1 MVLNMEAREELKMLA
16 EKIYGLG
23 LNVIPLDEHGKPL
36 VKYDPDKRVEL
47 KELKNVIGKASQYA
61 IGLGKG
67 NIFTEKGV
75 ETYLAM
81 IYSKNYDLVKERGLE
96 EYYQRSVSWISDRN
110 EAIALIYLS
119 REAYDVLKEIDDG
132 IISDIDIIFKGYIS
146 LPKDSKKF
154 IRGFDKHSQNL
165 GIYLISTKDEAI
177 ELFRKIRRKNKRET
191 LKKDSI
197 DFIISILRS
206 QESAE
211 NKIKYWK
218 DLVERGYK
226 DDVDPNEYIRVIKRL
241 ANNVDEK
248 ILVEMLNTLA
258 DVYKN
263 EDLKKKID
271 KIKTLRGLRDVKD
284 EKINNLFERIKEY
297 AKEGYRE
304 KIIYTLL
311 DLFRKNNISYESGYK
326 LVESF
331 LTLDVEDPEKLFKI
345 LDYIYGDDVSIENID
360 ELKKISGLKEVIEEI
375 LREEGFDKDVI
386 ERKVSETLI
395 DVYSTLDIGKI
406 PFSAWIKKKEDNKI
420 AEWVYAGDEGVYFFK
435 RTSEGSVVQ
444 IVSNAKIN
452 KVKNVKILGLNLY
465 GLYRVYFRDT
475 YMTGSLDEIISFI
488 SKNYGI
494 EYKYKYAIER
504 LIQYMA
510 DEEEPLYYSVGPWV
524 VDDKIVF
531 VKEAGYTPS
540 WKIHNV
546 WKIPEDDVDPEVKK
560 KTLEAIKRL
569 VEAYKDPSKA
579 SLVLSYSAVTPL
591 AHYLRKILNIAF
603 HMIIHGR
610 EGSGKSLLLDLLKEI
625 FGIDWPEPFPKT
637 DYQTR
642 VLLSLSTLPAI
653 VDELGEIIEGYREGK
668 KESVEVIDIL
678 HRSSTQELLRVSGGY
693 QYAGYFLAI
702 RVLIGASNKDITLV
716 PWQMDKF
723 IFVEISKEKGIDISK
738 AVGYTPRTMDPSIK
752 KTLRY
757 IGKELLIELEKLIPE
772 INNLRNLSRDEIRKE
787 LVKLGYKAWTSLY
800 KKYGLEPFPEPSE
813 PETELE
819 KENIEEL
826 YKDVFIMYVRK
837 ALEGS
842 IKDVRISSYPSEA
855 IEKTNSTDVLKA
867 LERDGA
873 IVVNY
878 GLEKEEIICKSSFI
892 TKFKEYARRE
902 HGLPEMGL
910 KRLREIIGLTPTSR
924 TIAGITIKNIYVRDL

>member
-1 MVLNMEAREELKMLA
+1 
-16 EKIYGLG
+16 
-23 LNVIPLDEHGKPL
+23 
-36 VKYDPDKRVEL
+36 
-47 KELKNVIGKASQYA
+47 
-61 IGLGKG
+61 
-67 NIFTEKGV
+67 
-75 ETYLAM
+75 M
-81 IYSKNYDLVKERGLE
+81 IN
-96 EYYQRSVSWISDRN
+96 
-110 EAIALIYLS
+110 
-119 REAYDVLKEIDDG
+119 
-132 IISDIDIIFKGYIS
+132 
-146 LPKDSKKF
+146 
-154 IRGFDKHSQNL
+154 
-165 GIYLISTKDEAI
+165 
-177 ELFRKIRRKNKRET
+177 
-191 LKKDSI
+191 
-197 DFIISILRS
+197 ILRS

-211 NKIKYWK
+211 NKIRYWK

-248 ILVEMLNTLA
+248 ILVEMLNILA
-258 DVYKN
+258 DIYKN

-271 KIKTLRGLRDVKD
+271 KIKILRGLRDVKD

-304 KIIYTLL
+304 KIVYTLL
-311 DLFRKNNISYESGYK
+311 DLFRRNSISYESGYK

-331 LTLDVEDPEKLFKI
+331 LTLDVEDPERLFKI
-345 LDYIYGDDVSIENID
+345 LDYVYGDDIYIENID
-360 ELKKISGLKEVIEEI
+360 ELKKISGLKEVIEEM
-375 LREEGFDKDVI
+375 LREEGFERDVI
-386 ERKVSETLI
+386 EREVSEALI
-395 DVYSTLDIGKI
+395 DVYSTLDIGRI

-420 AEWVYAGDEGVYFFK
+420 VEWIYAGDEGVYFFK

-452 KVKNVKILGLNLY
+452 KVKNVRILGLNLY

-540 WKIHNV
+540 WKILNI
-546 WKIPEDDVDPEVKK
+546 WKIPEDDVDPEIKK
-560 KTLEAIKRL
+560 KTLEAIKKL

-591 AHYLRKILNIAF
+591 AHYIKKILNTVF

-668 KESVEVIDIL
+668 KESVEVLDIL

-723 IFVEISKEKGIDISK
+723 IFVEISKEEGIDISK

-842 IKDVRISSYPSEA
+842 IKDVKISSYPSEV
-855 IEKTNSTDVLKA
+855 IEKTNSTDVLIA

-892 TKFKEYARRE
+892 TKFKEYARKE

-910 KRLREIIGLTPTSR
+910 KRLKEIIGLTPTSR
-924 TIAGITIKNIYVRDL
+924 TIAGKTVKNIYARDL

>member
-1 MVLNMEAREELKMLA
+1 MKSLKDVRTSVITLA
-16 EKIYGLG
+16 EKLYEHG
-23 LNVIPLDEHGKPL
+23 LNIIPLDDREKPL
-36 VKYDPDKRVEL
+36 VRYSFERRSSIEELRRVKDL
-47 KELKNVIGKASQYA
+47 TRQIAV
-61 IGLGKG
+61 GLGKG
-67 NIFTEKGV
+67 NIFTERGL
-75 ETYLAM
+75 ETWLAEL
-81 IYSKNYDLVKERGLE
+81 YAKDLNLLKERELE
-96 EYYQRSVSWISDRN
+96 EYYLKSVSFQHKGIRILLWIS
-110 EAIALIYLS
+110 S
-119 REAYDVLKEIDDG
+119 EAYEILRELDDDHVD
-132 IISDIDIIFKGYIS
+132 DIDLRF
-146 LPKDSKKF
+146 
-154 IRGFDKHSQNL
+154 RGIVEIPEDEKSFLKSFNFEERYSL
-165 GIYLISTKDEAI
+165 GILSVSTREEA
-177 ELFRKIRRKNKRET
+177 LDLLRKIRRRDKRET
-191 LKKDSI
+191 LKRDSI
-197 DFIISILRS
+197 DFMINILRS
-206 QESAE
+206 QEPAE

-226 DDVDPNEYIRVIKRL
+226 DNVDPNEFIRIVKRL
-241 ANNVDEK
+241 SNNLDEK

-258 DVYKN
+258 DIYKN

-271 KIKTLRGLRDVKD
+271 KIKILRGLKDVKD
-284 EKINNLFERIKEY
+284 EKINNLFERVKGY

-311 DLFRKNNISYESGYK
+311 DLFRKSNISYESGYK

-331 LTLDVEDPEKLFKI
+331 LTLDIEDPEKLSKI
-345 LDYIYGDDVSIENID
+345 LDYIYGDEVYIENID

-375 LREEGFDKDVI
+375 LREEGFDKKDI
-386 ERKVSETLI
+386 ETNVSQALI
-395 DVYSTLDIGKI
+395 DVYSTLDIGRI
-406 PFSAWIKKKEDNKI
+406 PFSAWLKKKGNEI
-420 AEWVYAGDEGVYFFK
+420 IEWVYAGEEGVYHFK
-435 RTSEGSVVQ
+435 RSKEELSIQ
-444 IVSNAKIN
+444 IISDAKI
-452 KVKNVKILGLNLY
+452 KNVRNVRILGLDSH
-465 GLYRVYFRDT
+465 GLYRVYFRDI
-475 YMTGSLDEIISFI
+475 YMTGSLEEIISFI

-494 EYKYKYAIER
+494 EYRYKYAIER
-504 LIQYMA
+504 LIQEIA
-510 DEEEPLYYSVGPWV
+510 EGEESLFYSVGPWI

-540 WKIHNV
+540 WKILNI
-546 WKIPEDDVDPEVKK
+546 WKIPEDDVEPEVKK
-560 KTLEAIKRL
+560 KTLEVIKRL

-579 SLVLSYSAVTPL
+579 SLVLSYSAITPL
-591 AHYLRKILNIAF
+591 AHYIKKILNIVF
-603 HMIIHGR
+603 HMVIHGR

-653 VDELGEIIEGYREGK
+653 VDELGEIIQGYKEGK
-668 KESVEVIDIL
+668 RESAEVIDIL
-678 HRSSTQELLRVSGGY
+678 HRSSTQELLRVSGGH
-693 QYAGYFLAI
+693 QYAGTFLAI

-723 IFVEISKEKGIDISK
+723 ILVEISREEGIDISK
-738 AVGYTPRTMDPSIK
+738 AVGYTPRTMDPNIK
-752 KTLRY
+752 KALKY
-757 IGKELLIELEKLIPE
+757 IGKELLIKLEELIPE

-826 YKDVFIMYVRK
+826 YKDIFIMYVRK

-842 IKDVRISSYPSEA
+842 IKDVRISSYPSET

>member
-1 MVLNMEAREELKMLA
+1 VLTELYAKD
-16 EKIYGLG
+16 
-23 LNVIPLDEHGKPL
+23 LDL
-36 VKYDPDKRVEL
+36 L
-47 KELKNVIGKASQYA
+47 
-61 IGLGKG
+61 
-67 NIFTEKGV
+67 
-75 ETYLAM
+75 
-81 IYSKNYDLVKERGLE
+81 KERGLE
-96 EYYQRSVSWISDRN
+96 EYYLKSVSFQHKGIRILLWIS
-110 EAIALIYLS
+110 S
-119 REAYDVLKEIDDG
+119 EAYEILRELDDNRVD
-132 IISDIDIIFKGYIS
+132 DIDIRFRGLIEIPEEKAFVK
-146 LPKDSKKF
+146 
-154 IRGFDKHSQNL
+154 GFDFHSQNL
-165 GIYLISTKDEAI
+165 GIYLISTREEAA
-177 ELFRKIRRKNKRET
+177 ELLRKIRRKDKRET

-197 DFIISILRS
+197 DFMISILRS

-211 NKIKYWK
+211 NKIRYWK

-226 DDVDPNEYIRVIKRL
+226 DNVDPNEFIRIVKRL
-241 ANNVDEK
+241 ANNLDEK
-248 ILVEMLNTLA
+248 ILAEMLNILA
-258 DVYKN
+258 DIYKN

-271 KIKTLRGLRDVKD
+271 KIKTLRGLKDVKD
-284 EKINNLFERIKEY
+284 EKINNLFERVKEY

-304 KIIYTLL
+304 KIVYTLL
-311 DLFRKNNISYESGYK
+311 DLFRRNSISYESGYK

-345 LDYIYGDDVSIENID
+345 LDYVYGDDVYIENID
-360 ELKKISGLKEVIEEI
+360 ELKKISGLKEVIEEM
-375 LREEGFDKDVI
+375 LREEGFERDVI
-386 ERKVSETLI
+386 EKEVSEALI
-395 DVYSTLDIGKI
+395 DVYSTLDIGRI

-465 GLYRVYFRDT
+465 GLYRVYFRDA

-510 DEEEPLYYSVGPWV
+510 DEEEPLYYSAGPWV

-540 WKIHNV
+540 WKILNI

-560 KTLEAIKRL
+560 KTLEAIKKL
-569 VEAYKDPSKA
+569 VKAYKDPSKA
-579 SLVLSYSAVTPL
+579 SLVLSYSAVTPI
-591 AHYLRKILNIAF
+591 AHYIKKILNIVF

-668 KESVEVIDIL
+668 KESVEVLDIL

-723 IFVEISKEKGIDISK
+723 IFVKISREEGIDISK
-738 AVGYTPRTMDPSIK
+738 AVGYTPRTMDPIIK

-757 IGKELLIELEKLIPE
+757 IGRELLIELEKLIPE

-787 LVKLGYKAWTSLY
+787 LVKLGYKAWTNLY
-800 KKYGLEPFPEPSE
+800 KRYGLEPFPEPSE
-813 PETELE
+813 SETELE

-842 IKDVRISSYPSEA
+842 IKDIRISSYSSEV
-855 IEKTNSTDVLKA
+855 IEKTNSIDILRA

-878 GLEKEEIICKSSFI
+878 GDKEEVICKSSFI
-892 TKFKEYARRE
+892 TRFKEYARRE
-902 HGLPEMGL
+902 HGLPEMGWR
-910 KRLREIIGLTPTSR
+910 RLIEIIGLKPSSR
-924 TIAGITIKNIYVRDL
+924 TIAGKTIKNIFVRDL

>member
-1 MVLNMEAREELKMLA
+1 MVLNMEVREELKMLA

-36 VKYDPDKRVEL
+36 VKYNFEKRVDV
-47 KELKNVIGKASQYA
+47 KELNKVIKNASEYA
-61 IGLGKG
+61 IGLGLG

-81 IYSKNYDLVKERGLE
+81 IYSRNYDLVKERGLE

-110 EAIALIYLS
+110 EAITLIYLS

-146 LPKDSKKF
+146 LPKDPKKF

-165 GIYLISTKDEAI
+165 GIYLISTREEALD
-177 ELFRKIRRKNKRET
+177 LFRKIRRKDKRET

-226 DDVDPNEYIRVIKRL
+226 DNVDPNEYIRIIKRL

-248 ILVEMLNTLA
+248 ILVEMLNILA
-258 DVYKN
+258 DIYKN

-271 KIKTLRGLRDVKD
+271 KIKILRGLKDVKD

-304 KIIYTLL
+304 KIVYTLL
-311 DLFRKNNISYESGYK
+311 DLFRRNNISYESGYK

-331 LTLDVEDPEKLFKI
+331 LTLDVKDPERLFKI
-345 LDYIYGDDVSIENID
+345 LDYVYGDDVSIENIN
-360 ELKKISGLKEVIEEI
+360 ELKKISGLKEVIEDI
-375 LREEGFDKDVI
+375 LREEGFDKKDI
-386 ERKVSETLI
+386 EINVSQALI
-395 DVYSTLDIGKI
+395 DVYSMLDIGRI
-406 PFSAWIKKKEDNKI
+406 PFSAWLKKKGNEI
-420 AEWVYAGDEGVYFFK
+420 IEWVYAGEEGIYHFK
-435 RTSEGSVVQ
+435 KSKEELSIQ
-444 IVSNAKIN
+444 IISDAKI
-452 KVKNVKILGLNLY
+452 KNVRNVRILGLDSH
-465 GLYRVYFRDT
+465 GLYRVYFRDI
-475 YMTGSLDEIISFI
+475 YMTGSLEEIISFI

-494 EYKYKYAIER
+494 EYRYKYAIER
-504 LIQYMA
+504 LIQELA
-510 DEEEPLYYSVGPWV
+510 EGEESLFYSVGPWV

-540 WKIHNV
+540 WKILNI

-560 KTLEAIKRL
+560 KTLETIKKL

-579 SLVLSYSAVTPL
+579 SLVLSYSAITPL
-591 AHYLRKILNIAF
+591 AHYIRKILNIVF

-610 EGSGKSLLLDLLKEI
+610 EGSGKSLLLELLKEI
-625 FGIDWPEPFPKT
+625 FVIDWPEPFPKT

-693 QYAGYFLAI
+693 QYAGYFLAV

-716 PWQMDKF
+716 PWQIDKF
-723 IFVEISKEKGIDISK
+723 IFVEISNEEGIDLFK
-738 AVGYTPRTMDPSIK
+738 AIGYTPRSMDPNIK
-752 KTLRY
+752 KTLKY

-772 INNLRNLSRDEIRKE
+772 INNLKNLSRDEIRKE

-819 KENIEEL
+819 KESIEEL
-826 YKDVFIMYVRK
+826 YKDIFIMYVRK
-837 ALEGS
+837 ALEGL
-842 IKDVRISSYPSEA
+842 IKDAKISSFPSKA
-855 IEKTNSTDVLKA
+855 IEDPKSTDILTA
-867 LERDGA
+867 LDRDGA
-873 IVVNY
+873 IV
-878 GLEKEEIICKSSFI
+878 LEYNNKIEVICKPSFI
-892 TKFKEYARRE
+892 TQFKEYARKE
-902 HGLPEMGL
+902 HGLPEMGWRSVA
-910 KRLREIIGLTPTSR
+910 KMIGMTPTTR
-924 TIAGITIKNIYVRDL
+924 TIAGKEIRNLYVKDL